1 MIELKRGAK
10 MKKFLII
17 IVFLLVI
24 AGGIGVYFFIKDKK
38 EEERIAEIK
47 KGWYVEVLVDDV
59 NIRAKGS
66 SNSKILGKTKKGD
79 IYAVSD
85 VDIIGNTYWYKVDY
99 NGTLAFIYNSS
110 KYNYLKDVNNPK
122 DIATPTIKYFTEVY
136 YVDSINDI
144 NYDHLEVWDD
154 KPGYEISHKVFHETG
169 VDING
174 NTIDQY
180 WIQYT
185 ATDKV
190 GKSSSKVQKIVFN
203 KRPSEELVYDFKEL
217 ER

>member
-1 MIELKRGAK
+1 

-17 IVFLLVI
+17 ITILVII
-24 AGGIGVYFFIKDKK
+24 AGGIGGYFYFKDVRSKAK
-38 EEERIAEIK
+38 IEEIK
-47 KGWYVEVLVDDV
+47 KGWYVEVLADYV

-66 SNSKILGKTKKGD
+66 GDAKILGEAKKGD

-85 VDIIGNTYWYKVDY
+85 VDVSGNSYWYQINY
-99 NGTLAFIYNSS
+99 NGTPAFIFSS
-110 KYNYLKDVNNPK
+110 NKYNYLKDVNNPN
-122 DIATPTIKYFTEVY
+122 DIATPTIKFFEKIY
-136 YVDSINDI
+136 YVDSIADI

-154 KPGYEISHKVFHETG
+154 RPGAEVTHKVYHETG

-174 NTIDQY
+174 RTIDQY

-185 ATDKV
+185 VTDKE
-190 GKSSSKVQKIVFN
+190 GKSSSKVQKIEFN
-203 KRPSEELVYDFKEL
+203 KRPSEDEVYDFSEL

>member
-1 MIELKRGAK
+1 

-17 IVFLLVI
+17 IFVLLLI
-24 AGGIGVYFFIKDKK
+24 AGGIGGYFYIKDKK

-59 NIRAKGS
+59 NIREKGS
-66 SNSKILGKTKKGD
+66 SDSKVLGKTKKGEV
-79 IYAVSD
+79 YAVID
-85 VDIIGNTYWYKVDY
+85 VDILGNTYWYKIDY
-99 NGTLAFIYNSS
+99 NGTKAFIYNSS

-122 DIATPTIKYFTEVY
+122 DIATPTIKYFTKVY
-136 YVDSINDI
+136 YANSIDDI

-154 KPGYEISHKVFHETG
+154 KPGYEVTHKVYHETG

-185 ATDKV
+185 VTDKV
-190 GKSSSKVQKIVFN
+190 GKNSSKVQKIVFN
-203 KRPSEELVYDFKEL
+203 KRPSEDKVYDFKEL